1 MKRSLKVLLLT
12 SSFFVLLT
20 NPAHSQD
27 TSPANNVQ
35 ILVQSPTPEIT
46 AVTGVRANRTDQG
59 VEIILQTS
67 LGDKLQIVNRNA
79 GNDYIADVPSA
90 QLRLPSGN
98 AFAFR
103 SNKPLPSVPEITVT
117 NFDANTIRITV
128 KGEASLPN
136 VELFDSPDEG
146 LIFGI
151 AGAAS
156 STPPGN

>member
-20 NPAHSQD
+20 NPAQSQD

-35 ILVQSPTPEIT
+35 ILVQSPTPEVT
-46 AVTGVRANRTDQG
+46 AVTGVKANRTDKG
-59 VEIILQTS
+59 VEVILQTS

-79 GNDYIADVPSA
+79 GNDYIADIPSA

-98 AFAFR
+98 TFAFR

-151 AGAAS
+151 AAATAS
-156 STPPGN
+156 IPPGN